1 MTEEAEKLLHP
12 GEEEKDDEKEVV
24 KENENVKGEIEMK
37 TDTHDLVILGASG
50 FTGQYVV
57 QYVFRAVKEHGIT
70 WAVAGRNETKLR
82 SVLKSVG
89 EKLGEDISQTPVLTC
104 DSSSP
109 ESLLAMAR
117 QARVVLNCVGP
128 YRFHGEQVVKACME
142 AGAHHIDLSGEPQY
156 LETIQLRY
164 HEEAERKGVY
174 IVGACGFDSI
184 PADLGSM
191 VLAQAMG
198 GDVATIE
205 TYLKVTVP
213 DVPGPMINYAT
224 WQSAIHGFSH
234 ASELVALRRE
244 LYPDRLPRLQPR
256 LSPRGNLHWS
266 NLVGSWCL
274 PFPGSD
280 KSVMYRTQRYLYHK
294 DGMRPAQMQCYVQ
307 VSSLPYCLLTITVGV
322 IFGLLAKTQ
331 CGRNIL
337 EKYPGFC
344 SFGAVGRDGVPEEK
358 AAGTNFELR
367 LVGHGWGE
375 KVTKGVAEKDGDD
388 VFNREESPNKEV
400 TVTVKGAN
408 IGYGSTSECLV
419 QAALVI
425 LQEKDKMPSTG
436 GVYPPGYAFASTS
449 LATRLTAHG
458 VTFTAQVEKGDDAAT
473 ESA

>member
-24 KENENVKGEIEMK
+24 EEKEDVKGEIEMK
-37 TDTHDLVILGASG
+37 TDTYDLVILGASG

-104 DSSSP
+104 DSSLP

-128 YRFHGEQVVKACME
+128 YRFHGEQVVKACLE

-280 KSVMYRTQRYLYHK
+280 KSVMYRTQRYLYHR
-294 DGMRPAQMQCYVQ
+294 DGQRPAQMQCYVQ

-331 CGRNIL
+331 FGRNIL

-388 VFNREESPNKEV
+388 EFKREELPNKEV

-458 VTFTAQVEKGDDAAT
+458 VTFTAQVEKGDEPAA

>member
-1 MTEEAEKLLHP
+1 MNYPQDATPHHP
-12 GEEEKDDEKEVV
+12 
-24 KENENVKGEIEMK
+24 
-37 TDTHDLVILGASG
+37 L
-50 FTGQYVV
+50 
-57 QYVFRAVKEHGIT
+57 
-70 WAVAGRNETKLR
+70 
-82 SVLKSVG
+82 
-89 EKLGEDISQTPVLTC
+89 
-104 DSSSP
+104 
-109 ESLLAMAR
+109 
-117 QARVVLNCVGP
+117 
-128 YRFHGEQVVKACME
+128 RFHGEQVVKACLE

-191 VLAQAMG
+191 VLAQAME

-234 ASELVALRRE
+234 ASELAALRRE
-244 LYPDRLPRLQPR
+244 LYPERLPRLQPR

-266 NLVGSWCL
+266 NVVGSWCL

-280 KSVMYRTQRYLYHK
+280 KSVMYRTQRYLYHR
-294 DGMRPAQMQCYVQ
+294 DGLRPAQMQCYVQ

-367 LVGHGWGE
+367 LVGQGWGK
-375 KVTKGVAEKDGDD
+375 KVTKGAAEKDGDD
-388 VFNREESPNKEV
+388 MFKHEESPNKEV

-425 LQEKDKMPSTG
+425 LQEKDQMPSTG

-458 VTFTAQVEKGDDAAT
+458 VTFTTEVKKGDDAAV